1 MSGLRVGT
9 PQQFEWLRGI
19 IKAVL
24 IFNLLDA
31 LLTLVWVRAGLA
43 REANTLM
50 RDLVNDHAV
59 LFVVVKVGL
68 VSLGSWF
75 LWSKRERPTAV
86 IAIFVAFL
94 AYYFILL
101 YHLQYSSLLVRNTFA
116 E

>member
-1 MSGLRVGT
+1 MSSRQVGT
-9 PQQFEWLRGI
+9 AQQFEWLRGI

-24 IFNLLDA
+24 VFNLIDA

-43 REANTLM
+43 REANALM
-50 RDLVNDHAV
+50 RSLVNEHAV
-59 LFVVVKVGL
+59 LFVAVKVGL

-75 LWSKRERPTAV
+75 LWRKREHPAAV

-101 YHLQYSSLLVRNTFA
+101 YHLQYSSLLLRNTFGN
-116 E
+116 